1 MFAILASAESLFALI
16 SSVAW
21 PNIYNVIINNNFTPG
36 TTYKIMAGV
45 AMTTL
50 LPLM

>member
-1 MFAILASAESLFALI
+1 MFSILASVESLFALI

-21 PNIYNVIINNNFTPG
+21 PNIYNVTINHNLSPG
-36 TTYKIMAGV
+36 TAFKIMAGV
-45 AMTTL
+45 SLIAA

>member
-21 PNIYNVIINNNFTPG
+21 PNIYNIIIDSNFSAG

-45 AMTTL
+45 AITTL
-50 LPLM
+50 LPLV